1 MSNYTE
7 NKTPNLIINTVEDP
21 SKLSEIT
28 VGENEIVLVPDD
40 TEEEIAKKQDKLV
53 AGTNITLVDDP
64 LTQTTLISSTAQE
77 SFFRGNFNEWSDVP
91 TDTSLYHEDIHGNRI
106 PQGTDFIVIEDASQF
121 IPVGELMHT
130 LAIECSDLDVRI
142 TDETGVL
149 TEYNYTYCPNT
160 FVAIDNYYSL
170 KYEYGAPGHWYIKT
184 NDGSPI
190 VVKGVTYQSGQVF
203 LFNTDERGTIINAGM
218 PPSAGQYT
226 GAWRFAYYGTWSTDG
241 KAGWIPQYKIE
252 NTLPIADSSTLG
264 IAKLYNTTGQN
275 IDGSITQKLFTDTTD
290 NKLDDVKIYGTSNVD
305 RPTKTANLNVV
316 EQCDQT
322 TMPVPSQD
330 LLGRIVQYIGPNG
343 LVSGYVHGYFYE
355 CQYVTTESYIELEV
369 IKQPGTQLD
378 TVTCDKDL
386 LEANQ
391 GTTTNSW
398 TFISRGGWNE
408 WYLDDEHIDLND
420 WGIAYQGEPSED
432 DEIDLDYTEASGRY
446 IWVAIPVQPDA
457 EPISSQEI
465 NALWE

>member
-1 MSNYTE
+1 MTE
-7 NKTPNLIINTVEDP
+7 PVKTEVLLKGKLKMNFLSQHQFDTATKNPNELYY
-21 SKLSEIT
+21 
-28 VGENEIVLVPDD
+28 VPDT
-40 TEEEIAKKQDKLV
+40 TESDISASIALHNNNQSSHPYILGQLDNK
-53 AGTNITLVDDP
+53 
-64 LTQTTLISSTAQE
+64 ISKYS
-77 SFFRGNFNEWSDVP
+77 NFS
-91 TDTSLYHEDIHGNRI
+91 
-106 PQGTDFIVIEDASQF
+106 A
-121 IPVGELMHT
+121 
-130 LAIECSDLDVRI
+130 I
-142 TDETGVL
+142 TDEIHDGDIVEYVGPTDSVSGFTNGYFYQANGHQVTVGQILPSETTASSLTFAFDVDTYLQYWTDQSVSPAPTPVTFTFDGTNWTSTETGDID
-149 TEYNYTYCPNT
+149 
-160 FVAIDNYYSL
+160 VATLGTSL
-170 KYEYGAPGHWYIKT
+170 GIT
-184 NDGSPI
+184 
-190 VVKGVTYQSGQVF
+190 
-203 LFNTDERGTIINAGM
+203 
-218 PPSAGQYT
+218 YT
-226 GAWRFAYYGTWSTDG
+226 GTAVQDDEFIVALSETTIFTWLQKNVQPATS
-241 KAGWIPQYKIE
+241 
-252 NTLPIADSSTLG
+252 
-264 IAKLYNTTGQN
+264 
-275 IDGSITQKLFTDTTD
+275 IDGTV
-290 NKLDDVKIYGTSNVD
+290 DDVKIYGTSKVD

-398 TFISRGGWNE
+398 TFISHGGWNE

-457 EPISSQEI
+457 EPITSAQI
-465 NALWE
+465 QALWSE

>member
-1 MSNYTE
+1 MTE
-7 NKTPNLIINTVEDP
+7 PVKTEVLLKGKLKMNFLSQKQFDEATKNPNELYY
-21 SKLSEIT
+21 
-28 VGENEIVLVPDD
+28 VPDS
-40 TEEEIAKKQDKLV
+40 TESDISASIALHNNNQSSHPYILEQLGNK
-53 AGTNITLVDDP
+53 
-64 LTQTTLISSTAQE
+64 ISKYS
-77 SFFRGNFNEWSDVP
+77 NFS
-91 TDTSLYHEDIHGNRI
+91 
-106 PQGTDFIVIEDASQF
+106 A
-121 IPVGELMHT
+121 
-130 LAIECSDLDVRI
+130 I
-142 TDETGVL
+142 TDEIHDGDIVEYVGPTDSVSGFTNGYFYQANGHQVTVGQILPSETTASSLTFTFDVDTYLQYWTGQSVSPAPTSVTFTFDGTNWTS
-149 TEYNYTYCPNT
+149 TETGDVD
-160 FVAIDNYYSL
+160 VATLGTSL
-170 KYEYGAPGHWYIKT
+170 GIT
-184 NDGSPI
+184 
-190 VVKGVTYQSGQVF
+190 
-203 LFNTDERGTIINAGM
+203 
-218 PPSAGQYT
+218 YT
-226 GAWRFAYYGTWSTDG
+226 GTAVQDDEFIVALSETTIFTWLQKNVQPATS
-241 KAGWIPQYKIE
+241 
-252 NTLPIADSSTLG
+252 
-264 IAKLYNTTGQN
+264 
-275 IDGSITQKLFTDTTD
+275 IDGTV
-290 NKLDDVKIYGTSNVD
+290 DDVKIYGTSKVD

-398 TFISRGGWNE
+398 TFISHGGWNE

-446 IWVAIPVQPDA
+446 I
-457 EPISSQEI
+457 
-465 NALWE
+465 

>member
-1 MSNYTE
+1 
-7 NKTPNLIINTVEDP
+7 
-21 SKLSEIT
+21 
-28 VGENEIVLVPDD
+28 
-40 TEEEIAKKQDKLV
+40 
-53 AGTNITLVDDP
+53 
-64 LTQTTLISSTAQE
+64 
-77 SFFRGNFNEWSDVP
+77 
-91 TDTSLYHEDIHGNRI
+91 
-106 PQGTDFIVIEDASQF
+106 
-121 IPVGELMHT
+121 
-130 LAIECSDLDVRI
+130 
-142 TDETGVL
+142 
-149 TEYNYTYCPNT
+149 
-160 FVAIDNYYSL
+160 
-170 KYEYGAPGHWYIKT
+170 
-184 NDGSPI
+184 
-190 VVKGVTYQSGQVF
+190 
-203 LFNTDERGTIINAGM
+203 
-218 PPSAGQYT
+218 
-226 GAWRFAYYGTWSTDG
+226 
-241 KAGWIPQYKIE
+241 
-252 NTLPIADSSTLG
+252 
-264 IAKLYNTTGQN
+264 
-275 IDGSITQKLFTDTTD
+275 
-290 NKLDDVKIYGTSNVD
+290 
-305 RPTKTANLNVV
+305 
-316 EQCDQT
+316 
-322 TMPVPSQD
+322 MPVPSQD

-398 TFISRGGWNE
+398 TFISHGGWNE